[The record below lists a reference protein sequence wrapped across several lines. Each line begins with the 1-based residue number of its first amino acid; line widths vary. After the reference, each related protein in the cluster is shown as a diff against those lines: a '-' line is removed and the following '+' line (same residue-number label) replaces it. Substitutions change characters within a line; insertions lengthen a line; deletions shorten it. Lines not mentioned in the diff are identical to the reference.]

1 MQGQYESLEK
11 GLYVI
16 EKTREVG
23 RMTVAILSLAPGW
36 NKANASRYLAFL
48 AQAGWLERVN
58 PKGFPVY
65 VLGRKALRMGVDLS
79 L

>member
-1 MQGQYESLEK
+1 MPGQYESLEK

-16 EKTREVG
+16 DKTRELG
-23 RMTVAILSLAPGW
+23 RMTVAILSTAPGW

-48 AQAGWLERVN
+48 AQSGWLERVN

-65 VLGRKALRMGVDLS
+65 VLGHKVLRLAPDLK